1 MMDSDNA
8 LALLAAIGDA
18 GLDVWVGGGWGID
31 ALLGEQTRPHRDLD
45 LMHRAEQEP
54 LLLDVLGGLGYAETL
69 DWRPARFVMTGPGGL
84 DIDLHPLRFNE
95 DGSAVQSSLDDEP
108 FRYPADCFVTGAIGG
123 RPVPCLSAAQQ
134 VYFHQGYE
142 PTERDLADM
151 ARLRGAFGITAH
163 F

>member
-1 MMDSDNA
+1 MMDSDSA

-54 LLLDVLGGLGYAETL
+54 RLLDVLGGLGYAETL
-69 DWRPARFVMTGPGGL
+69 DWRLARFVMTGPGGR

-95 DGSAVQSSLDDEP
+95 DGSAVQSSLDDEQ

-151 ARLRGAFGITAH
+151 ARLRGAFGITTH